1 MAPKHGLASFKSEEE
16 QLAKRAKSSATPASR
31 SATPADPGA
40 KVPFEVKYPNMDDN
54 KSRTEVEEELVAHAE
69 WQVSPFEAKG
79 ALREGELNQ
88 HFTVVPHHEWETMK
102 KYNNFI
108 SKQMN
113 SGTCRLQANRESQSK
128 EKSIRTTNLCLSAA
142 RIHQKIKTPRVNRR
156 TFGLRGYCKYGQRTP
171 STYMHW

>member
-40 KVPFEVKYPNMDDN
+40 KVPFEVKYPNMDDSKN
-54 KSRTEVEEELVAHAE
+54 RTAAEEELAAHAE

-79 ALREGELNQ
+79 AVREGELDQ
-88 HFTVVPHHEWETMK
+88 HFTVVPHTEWETMK

-108 SKQMN
+108 SKWDLLEN
-113 SGTCRLQANRESQSK
+113 QS
-128 EKSIRTTNLCLSAA
+128 SLS
-142 RIHQKIKTPRVNRR
+142 
-156 TFGLRGYCKYGQRTP
+156 
-171 STYMHW
+171 

>member
-40 KVPFEVKYPNMDDN
+40 KVPFEVKYPNMDDSKN
-54 KSRTEVEEELVAHAE
+54 RTAAEEELAAHAD

-79 ALREGELNQ
+79 AVREGELDQ
-88 HFTVVPHHEWETMK
+88 HFTVVPHTEWETMK

-108 SKQMN
+108 SK
-113 SGTCRLQANRESQSK
+113 
-128 EKSIRTTNLCLSAA
+128 
-142 RIHQKIKTPRVNRR
+142 
-156 TFGLRGYCKYGQRTP
+156 
-171 STYMHW
+171 